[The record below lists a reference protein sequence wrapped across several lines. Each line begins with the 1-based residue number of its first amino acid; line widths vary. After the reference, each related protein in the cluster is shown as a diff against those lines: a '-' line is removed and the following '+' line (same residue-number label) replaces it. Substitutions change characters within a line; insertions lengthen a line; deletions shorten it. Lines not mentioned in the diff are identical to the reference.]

1 MTDLS
6 GPDTQ
11 RSPRILIVDD
21 EVANVTALQ
30 STLSR
35 HGYETEGFV
44 DPAEALASIERG
56 VFDLLL
62 ADLMMPGMGGVE
74 LMREALARDPDL
86 VGVIMTGEGTIAT
99 AVDAMKTG
107 ALDYILKPLKLSVV
121 LPVLS
126 RALTVRKLRIEN
138 AELAQSVRERT
149 AELEVARAEAK
160 FRLAMDA
167 ARMGEVAVDLR
178 SEQVVHTPAFAKLL
192 GYPADR
198 RLSLA
203 EIRECW
209 HPDDRTRIIQERD
222 VAIASGAGLFETE
235 YRIVWPDGTTKWLTG
250 RGQIIRDA
258 SGGAIEANV
267 IYMDITE
274 RKWVEEKQ
282 NLLLAELNH
291 RVKNTLATVQS
302 IALLSRLDTPT
313 PELFSERFEARL
325 GALAGAHDLLTLAS
339 WEGASLADA
348 VSRTLAPYVRA
359 GKGAKRIAIGGPI
372 VQLSPNAAVTLHM
385 AFHELATNAA
395 KYGALSTPEGRLD
408 VRWSIDRTSAPVT
421 VEFVW
426 TERGGPIV
434 IPPRRRGLGLKL
446 VEQGLER
453 ELDGTATLRFEPEGL
468 VCLLRLPASAKVAP
482 L

>member
-1 MTDLS
+1 MTPPAALN
-6 GPDTQ
+6 T
-11 RSPRILIVDD
+11 PRPPRVLIVDD
-21 EVANVTALQ
+21 EAANLTALR
-30 STLSR
+30 STLSQ

-44 DPAEALASIERG
+44 DPAEALASIKRG
-56 VFDLLL
+56 AFDLLL
-62 ADLMMPGMGGVE
+62 ADLMMPGMSGVD
-74 LMREALARDPDL
+74 LMRAAQERDPDL

-99 AVDAMKTG
+99 AVEAMRTG

-126 RALTVRKLRIEN
+126 RALTVRSLRIEN
-138 AELAQSVRERT
+138 AELTRSVRERT

-167 ARMGEVAVDLR
+167 ARMGEIAVDLR

-209 HPDDRTRIIQERD
+209 HPEDRALIIQERD
-222 VAIASGAGLFETE
+222 AAIASGAVSFETE

-258 SGGAIEANV
+258 SGRAIEANV

-291 RVKNTLATVQS
+291 RVKNTLAAVQS
-302 IALLSRLDTPT
+302 IALLSRLDAPT
-313 PELFSERFEARL
+313 PELFGQRFEARL
-325 GALAGAHDLLTLAS
+325 AALAGAHDLLTRAS

-348 VSRTLAPYVRA
+348 VSRTLAPYVQA
-359 GKGAKRIAIGGPI
+359 GDGAKRITIEGPM

-395 KYGALSTPEGRLD
+395 KYGALSASEGKLD
-408 VRWSIDRTSAPVT
+408 VRWSIDRTSTPAM

-426 TERGGPIV
+426 TERGGPTV
-434 IPPRRRGLGLKL
+434 APPRRRGFGLKL
-446 VEQGLER
+446 IEQGLER
-453 ELDGTATLRFEPEGL
+453 ELDGAATVRFDPEGV